1 VGYFYLG
8 LALLG
13 AVAPY
18 SYLGQ
23 FFAANGPDFNLIK
36 AQAIQTPVSA
46 YFAINMA
53 IAVLVTLVFI
63 VREGRRLRMKGLWL
77 PVLATC
83 AIGVSCG
90 LPLFLYLRKVASEMR
105 PAEEELP
112 APQPQPVQDARKQ
125 GR

>member
-1 VGYFYLG
+1 MGYFYLG

-23 FFAANGPDFNLIK
+23 FLAASGPDFALMK
-36 AQAIQTPVSA
+36 AQALQTPVSA
-46 YFAINMA
+46 YFAVNMMA
-53 IAVLVTLVFI
+53 AALATLVFI
-63 VREGRRLRMKGLWL
+63 VREGRRLGMKGLWL
-77 PVLATC
+77 PVLATL

-90 LPLFLYLRKVASEMR
+90 LPLFLFLRKTASDMKEA
-105 PAEEELP
+105 AEPPPPPPPPETKDP
-112 APQPQPVQDARKQ
+112 RRA